1 MTSGISSAARN
12 AVTKAKNA
20 ATHASTAANNAA
32 HNIGRMSQREFK
44 NVTNNARKVA
54 SGAKKISAEST
65 EQFRKHLADPNY
77 VFDI

>member
-1 MTSGISSAARN
+1 
-12 AVTKAKNA
+12 
-20 ATHASTAANNAA
+20 
-32 HNIGRMSQREFK
+32 MSQREFK